1 MKNFKKFLKEEN
13 IDFIVEN
20 NVIVITNNNNV
31 DLRNLTTL
39 PENVVFNNG
48 GSVDLNSLTILPE
61 STVFN
66 NGGGVYLSSLTTL
79 PENVVFNNGGN
90 VYLPSLTVLPES
102 TVFNNG
108 GNVYLH
114 NLAILPKNVVFN
126 NGGCVKLKSE
136 IIDIRKSYVQRFNL
150 EVDRDNCV
158 TLYKRVSQDF
168 KTQEDTSNETL
179 WLIGTTVTHPNW
191 NPDKTECGAGK
202 FHACARPHWC
212 DAFRS
217 EKGDRYI
224 SIKVN
229 LGDLHEWRDN
239 PYYSQKIGF
248 RSGTVIA
255 EVQRIIN
262 NKLQ

>member
-1 MKNFKKFLKEEN
+1 MKNFKKFLKEKN

-20 NVIVITNNNNV
+20 NVIVITNNN
-31 DLRNLTTL
+31 
-39 PENVVFNNG
+39 
-48 GSVDLNSLTILPE
+48 GSVYLDSLTILPE

-66 NGGGVYLSSLTTL
+66 NGGY
-79 PENVVFNNGGN
+79 

-114 NLAILPKNVVFN
+114 KLAILPENVVFN

-158 TLYKRVSQDF
+158 ILYKRVSQDF
-168 KTQEDTSNETL
+168 KTQEDTPNETL
-179 WLIGTTVTHPNW
+179 WQVGTTVTHPNW

-212 DAFRS
+212 DMFRN
-217 EKGDRYI
+217 KTTDRYI

-229 LGDLHEWRDN
+229 IDDLHEWRVN
-239 PYYSQKIGF
+239 PGFPQKIGF

-255 EVQRIIN
+255 EVQRTI
-262 NKLQ
+262 